1 MYNISGV
8 KFLGMQW
15 RCSVSCQ
22 NLARSSKLSNRI
34 TMARA
39 SPIEYKMYYRV
50 SFETVIRGHHVYK
63 YTWTPKINEVLQCEE
78 DTRAE
83 AKEYDANAIGV
94 YVMKTDDANKTLA
107 GHVPIE
113 LSQLLSYF
121 LQANAENQLAA
132 QVTGKRKREVGLVVP
147 AKFTAFTPKL
157 RKARILEREL
167 NGRAAKY
174 SHFELKNITISE
186 NKLPKLF

>member
-63 YTWTPKINEVLQCEE
+63 YMWTPKINEVLQCEE

-113 LSQLLSYF
+113 LLQLLSYIV
-121 LQANAENQLAA
+121 LP
-132 QVTGKRKREVGLVVP
+132 TGKR
-147 AKFTAFTPKL
+147 
-157 RKARILEREL
+157 RKSASRTSDGEEKEGSWARCTGKIHSLHTKTEKSQNFGERTKWTS
-167 NGRAAKY
+167 GKV
-174 SHFELKNITISE
+174 
-186 NKLPKLF
+186 

>member
-1 MYNISGV
+1 MCIS
-8 KFLGMQW
+8 
-15 RCSVSCQ
+15 
-22 NLARSSKLSNRI
+22 
-34 TMARA
+34 
-39 SPIEYKMYYRV
+39 
-50 SFETVIRGHHVYK
+50 IRGPPKSMKCYSAKKTHVLK
-63 YTWTPKINEVLQCEE
+63 QRNMMLMQSACMT
-78 DTRAE
+78 
-83 AKEYDANAIGV
+83 V